1 MELAELAEEAIIEN
15 GETLDDFDTSMEI
28 VSAKEDRLIDKT
40 FVSSIMTDVP
50 IKEPSVN
57 DVAGSTTTVS
67 DAEASGEALTD
78 NNSLSETND
87 SAQQT
92 VLYELNDVNSIS
104 EQNTVSE
111 PVENT
116 IPEVL
121 NIEDYIL
128 DIRDVLPDLFEAE
141 DTVFTFAKEEPKDNK
156 KTTQTAAKK
165 TESVEKTTETVAK
178 TPAAVEKSETSD
190 ADWVPELVE
199 GLKELEKSVEET
211 AQVSTAAEP
220 AGTSTANETVV
231 VPEPVEGPQEVAT
244 ATPEATP
251 TKKSKVP
258 LYAGIAVIAGAL
270 AALVIA
276 KRKKGKKDE

>member
-1 MELAELAEEAIIEN
+1 
-15 GETLDDFDTSMEI
+15 MEI

-104 EQNTVSE
+104 EQNAVSE

-116 IPEVL
+116 TPEVL

-141 DTVFTFAKEEPKDNK
+141 DTVFTFAKEDPKDN

-220 AGTSTANETVV
+220 AGTSATSETVVAPETKSV